1 MTKHVGSVSL
11 IISLSLIVSS
21 SFAISKAPQDV
32 PDKSQ
37 RSQGVMQQQ
46 EEGQPAPE
54 VLSHWQALSAKNAEP
69 ISATWNK
76 RSGTPQSIFGSI
88 SRPSKGATEAGARSF
103 LAEHAGLF
111 KMRDETQDLNL
122 ERNYESPI
130 GQHVI
135 FNQYYLGVPVYGAQI
150 ALHFNRS
157 GEIITVNNSYQP
169 DILLKSVDPQVSR
182 SSAIGRAAALVK
194 ANEISSAAAELIVY
208 DFNGSFLLAWRIVI
222 PTDGPTW
229 PVFIDARSGKVLSRL
244 HDLNRYVNGTGQVF
258 MVNAIV
264 ATQDNSLRDNLDA
277 ASAVPLNAYTTVTL
291 QGLLGNGFLDG
302 DYASSANT
310 KKRASSLVND
320 FSFDRSSDG
329 FSETMGYYYIDHA
342 ERYIQSLGFNNINN
356 RQQVF
361 AVNRLKIDNS
371 FYSPQSKE
379 ISLGLG
385 GVDDAEDAEVI
396 LHEYGHSI
404 QDDQVPGFGNTL
416 EAGSMGEGF
425 GDYCG
430 ASVSA
435 QFSGGF
441 QDLCLAEWDATSYSS
456 TNPPCLRRLDS
467 TKHYPE
473 DLRGQVHA
481 DGEIWSAA
489 LWQIRDSLGAANAD
503 RAVLA
508 SHFLLAPGATFNQGA
523 NAVVT
528 AAISLGFSRHQVNII
543 RTTLRN
549 RGFTVTV

>member
-1 MTKHVGSVSL
+1 MTKQLGSVSL

-21 SFAISKAPQDV
+21 SFAISKAPQNV
-32 PDKSQ
+32 PAKTRNSQ
-37 RSQGVMQQQ
+37 SAVQQQ
-46 EEGQPAPE
+46 EAGQPAPE
-54 VLSHWQALSAKNAEP
+54 VFRYWQALTAKNAEP

-76 RSGTPQSIFGSI
+76 RNGTPQTLFGRI
-88 SRPSKGATEAGARSF
+88 AGPSKGATEAGARSF
-103 LAEHAGLF
+103 LEQQAGLF
-111 KMRDETQDLNL
+111 KLRNETQDLIL
-122 ERNYESPI
+122 DRNVESPI

-135 FNQYYLGVPVYGAQI
+135 FKQYYRGVPVYGAQVGV
-150 ALHFNRS
+150 HFNSS
-157 GEIITVNNSYQP
+157 GEIVTVNNSYQP
-169 DILLKSVDPQVSR
+169 DILLKSVDAQISR
-182 SSAIGRAAALVK
+182 LNALGRAEAFVK
-194 ANEISSAAAELIVY
+194 ANAISGSTAELVVL
-208 DFNGSFLLAWRIVI
+208 DLNSSFVLAWRIVVL
-222 PTDGPTW
+222 TDGPTW
-229 PVFIDARSGKVLSRL
+229 ELFIDARNGKILSQPR
-244 HDLNRYVNGTGQVF
+244 DVNRYVDGTGQVF
-258 MVNAIV
+258 LVNAIV

-277 ASAVPLNAYTTVTL
+277 ASAVPLSAYTTVTL
-291 QGLLGNGFLDG
+291 QGLVGNGFLDG
-302 DYASSANT
+302 SFASSAKT
-310 KKRASSLVND
+310 KKRAFNSVND
-320 FSFDRSSDG
+320 FSFDRSNDG

-342 ERYIQSLGFNNINN
+342 ERYIQSLGFNNVNN

-404 QDDQVPGFGNTL
+404 QDDQVPGFGTTL

-425 GDYCG
+425 GDYWG

-435 QFSGGF
+435 QFSNGF
-441 QDLCLAEWDATSYSS
+441 QDLCLAEWDATSYSN

-473 DLRGQVHA
+473 DLQNQVHA

-489 LWQIRDSLGAANAD
+489 LWQIRSSLGATRAD
-503 RAVLA
+503 KAILA
-508 SHFLLAPGATFNQGA
+508 AHFLLSPSASFNQGA
-523 NAVVT
+523 NALVT
-528 AAISLGFSRHQVNII
+528 AAINLGYSSHQVNII